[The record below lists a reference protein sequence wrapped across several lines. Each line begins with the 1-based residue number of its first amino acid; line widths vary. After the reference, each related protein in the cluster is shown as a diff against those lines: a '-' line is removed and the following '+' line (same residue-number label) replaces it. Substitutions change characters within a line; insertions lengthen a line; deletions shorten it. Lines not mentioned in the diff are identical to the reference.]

1 MKSLAISSGKGG
13 VGKTTVTVNLGLAL
27 ASMGKRVLLVDAD
40 LGLAN
45 IDILAGIS
53 VRRSLAD
60 TVDGSASLLDVLV
73 DVAPGVRLLPASSGV
88 LKLERL
94 TVDHRLEI
102 ASQIHGLSGLF
113 DVMLFD
119 TGAGLTENVLFFDSI
134 ADEVLVVTTPEPT
147 AITDSYALIK
157 VLATHCQVKD
167 ISLLVNRSDSAAQGS
182 ETHRKL
188 ADVCQKFLNKSVA
201 YAGTINKDRA
211 AEHAVRERIP
221 FVISNRACAASSG
234 IFALASRFDQLFT
247 APSRELVTPSVVIT
261 PRSVSERAAAAPA
274 P

>member
-13 VGKTTVTVNLGLAL
+13 VGKTIVTVNLGLAL

-102 ASQIHGLSGLF
+102 AGQLHWLSGLF

-119 TGAGLTENVLFFDSI
+119 TGAGLTENVLFFNSI
-134 ADEVLVVTTPEPT
+134 ADEALVVTTPEPT
-147 AITDSYALIK
+147 AMTDSYALIK
-157 VLATHCQVKD
+157 VLANHCHVPG

-188 ADVCQKFLNKSVA
+188 ADVCRKFLNMSVA

-211 AEHAVRERIP
+211 VEHSVRERSP
-221 FVISNRACAASSG
+221 FVIGNRACAASSG

-247 APSRELVTPSVVIT
+247 APCRELITPSVVIA
-261 PRSVSERAAAAPA
+261 PRSVSARAAAAP
-274 P
+274 